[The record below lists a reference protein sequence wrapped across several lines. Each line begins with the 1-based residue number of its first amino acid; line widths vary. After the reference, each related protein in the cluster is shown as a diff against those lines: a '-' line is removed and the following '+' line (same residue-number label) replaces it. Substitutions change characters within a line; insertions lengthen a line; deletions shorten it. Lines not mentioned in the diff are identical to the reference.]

1 MSLSVTFGIFGDLPL
16 LTLYSRHHVIS
27 RMKTLK
33 VRIEPNSAQRKVIDH
48 NIEAN
53 RYVFNAL
60 VTACKQV
67 HNKTDELP
75 SVFDLNKL
83 TTRMRNNSPFLGE
96 ALAMTFMA
104 TSVQV
109 FRACKKTLDTHKR
122 EGGTLTFEPYRFRMR
137 GDRFPRF
144 RTGGGSGSY
153 TYPVYK
159 RDFSIVTEKRNGKKR
174 RLLRLGKVPGLIR
187 CYNQETRIDGK
198 IKTCTIKRK
207 DMGSHY
213 EYYACITYEETPK
226 PYKDPLKDPVG
237 VDLGISNI
245 AALSDGTKFPN
256 DRIFSRMYKKVAKI
270 QKQMSRALYG
280 SEYYNKLQTKLNHT
294 YEKIEN
300 HRKNNIEN
308 ISVYIVKNHDFIG
321 MENLSVRALRKKSEN
336 RFMTN
341 GYNDASLGALIRRIK
356 DKASSA
362 GREIILVPPKDTSQL
377 CSKCGS
383 MVKKDLSVRVHRCPH
398 CGYTE
403 DRDVNASRNVF
414 QRALRLKIQG
424 MGRPSL
430 SR

>member
-1 MSLSVTFGIFGDLPL
+1 
-16 LTLYSRHHVIS
+16 
-27 RMKTLK
+27 MKTLK

-60 VTACKQV
+60 VTASKQYFKV
-67 HNKTDELP
+67 SGRLP

-83 TTRMRNNSPFLGE
+83 TTKMRNNSPFLGE

-122 EGGTLTFEPYRFRMR
+122 EGGTLTFEPYRFRVR

-144 RTGGGSGSY
+144 CTGGGSGSY
-153 TYPVYK
+153 TYPMYK

-226 PYKDPLKDPVG
+226 PYTDPVKGPVG

-245 AALSDGTKFPN
+245 AALSDGTRFPN
-256 DRIFSRMYKKVAKI
+256 DRIFSRMYKKLAKI
-270 QKQMSRALYG
+270 QRQMSRALYG
-280 SEYYNKLQTKLNHT
+280 SELYNRLQTKLNHT

-308 ISVYIVKNHDFIG
+308 ISAYIVKNHDFIG
-321 MENLSVRALRKKSEN
+321 MENLSVKALRNKSEN

-383 MVKKDLSVRVHRCPH
+383 MVKKGLSIRVHECPH

-430 SR
+430 SRL

>member
-1 MSLSVTFGIFGDLPL
+1 MSVSVTFGIFGDLPL

-53 RYVFNAL
+53 RYVFNGL

-67 HNKTDELP
+67 YEKTDKLP

-83 TTRMRNNSPFLGE
+83 TTRMRNNSSFIGGAYSTTLLST
-96 ALAMTFMA
+96 A
-104 TSVQV
+104 SQV
-109 FRACKKTLDTHKR
+109 FQACRKTLGTHK
-122 EGGTLTFEPYRFRMR
+122 EESGTLTFEPYMFRMC
-137 GDRFPRF
+137 GDHFPRF
-144 RTGGGSGSY
+144 RTEGGSGSY

-159 RDFSIVTEKRNGKKR
+159 RDFSIVTEKRNGKKKR
-174 RLLRLGKVPGLIR
+174 MLRLGKIPRLIR
-187 CYNQETRIDGK
+187 CYNQDTRIDGK

-207 DMGSHY
+207 DMGGHC

-226 PYKDPLKDPVG
+226 PYKDPLKGPVG

-256 DRIFSRMYKKVAKI
+256 DRIFARMSKKVAKI

-280 SEYYNKLQTKLNHT
+280 SELYNRLQTKLNHT

-308 ISVYIVKNHDFIG
+308 ISAYIVKNHDFIG
-321 MENLSVRALRKKSEN
+321 MENLSVKALRNKSEN

>member
-1 MSLSVTFGIFGDLPL
+1 
-16 LTLYSRHHVIS
+16 
-27 RMKTLK
+27 MKTLK

-67 HNKTDELP
+67 YEKTDRLP

-83 TTRMRNNSPFLGE
+83 TTKLRNNSPFLGE
-96 ALAMTFMA
+96 ALAMTFTA

-109 FRACKKTLDTHKR
+109 VQACKKTLDTHKR
-122 EGGTLTFEPYRFRMR
+122 EGGTLTFEPYMFRMR
-137 GDRFPRF
+137 GDRFPRY
-144 RTGGGSGSY
+144 RTGGGSGSF
-153 TYPVYK
+153 TYPRYK
-159 RDFSIVTEKRNGKKR
+159 MDFSIVAEKRNGKKR
-174 RLLRLGKVPGLIR
+174 RMLRLGKVPGLIR

-198 IKTCTIKRK
+198 IKTCTVMRR

-226 PYKDPLKDPVG
+226 PYTDPVKGPVG

-256 DRIFSRMYKKVAKI
+256 DRIFAKMYKKVAKI
-270 QKQMSRALYG
+270 QRQMSRALYG
-280 SEYYNKLQTKLNHT
+280 SELYNRLQTKLNHT

-300 HRKNNIEN
+300 HRKNNVET
-308 ISVYIVKNHDFIG
+308 ISAYIVKNHDFIG
-321 MENLSVRALRKKSEN
+321 MENLSVKALRKKSEN
-336 RFMTN
+336 RSMTN

-362 GREIILVPPKDTSQL
+362 GREIVLVPPKDTSQL

-383 MVKKDLSVRVHRCPH
+383 MVKKDLGVRIHVCPN

-430 SR
+430 SRL

>member
-1 MSLSVTFGIFGDLPL
+1 M
-16 LTLYSRHHVIS
+16 
-27 RMKTLK
+27 
-33 VRIEPNSAQRKVIDH
+33 
-48 NIEAN
+48 
-53 RYVFNAL
+53 

-67 HNKTDELP
+67 YEKTDKLP

-83 TTRMRNNSPFLGE
+83 TTIMRNNSSFIGGAYSTTLLST
-96 ALAMTFMA
+96 A
-104 TSVQV
+104 SQVVQ
-109 FRACKKTLDTHKR
+109 ACKKTLDTHKR
-122 EGGTLTFEPYRFRMR
+122 EGGTLTFEPYRFWMR
-137 GDRFPRF
+137 GDHFPRF

-213 EYYACITYEETPK
+213 EYYACITYEEIPK
-226 PYKDPLKDPVG
+226 PYTDPVKGPVG

-245 AALSDGTKFPN
+245 AALSDGTRFPN

-270 QKQMSRALYG
+270 QKQMSCALYG
-280 SEYYNKLQTKLNHT
+280 SEHYNKLQTKLNHT

-308 ISVYIVKNHDFIG
+308 ISAYIVKNHDFIG
-321 MENLSVRALRKKSEN
+321 MENLSVRALRKKSKN

-430 SR
+430 SRL

>member
-1 MSLSVTFGIFGDLPL
+1 MSVSVTFGIFGDLPL

-53 RYVFNAL
+53 RYVFNGL

-67 HNKTDELP
+67 YEKTDKLP

-83 TTRMRNNSPFLGE
+83 TTRMRNNS
-96 ALAMTFMA
+96 TFIGGA
-104 TSVQV
+104 YSTTLLSTASQVVQ
-109 FRACKKTLDTHKR
+109 ACKKTLDTHKR
-122 EGGTLTFEPYRFRMR
+122 EGGTLTFEPYMFRMH
-137 GDRFPRF
+137 GDRFPRY
-144 RTGGGSGSY
+144 RTGEGSGSF
-153 TYPVYK
+153 TYPST
-159 RDFSIVTEKRNGKKR
+159 RDFAVVTEKRNGKKR
-174 RLLRLGKVPGLIR
+174 RLLRLGKIPGLIR

-213 EYYACITYEETPK
+213 EYNACITYEETSK
-226 PYKDPLKDPVG
+226 PYTDPVKGPVG

-256 DRIFSRMYKKVAKI
+256 GRIFARMSKKVAKI

-280 SEYYNKLQTKLNHT
+280 SEHYNKLQTKLNHT

-300 HRKNNIEN
+300 HRKNNVET
-308 ISVYIVKNHDFIG
+308 ISAYIVKNHDFIG
-321 MENLSVRALRKKSEN
+321 MENLSVKALRNKSEN
-336 RFMTN
+336 RSMTN

-383 MVKKDLSVRVHRCPH
+383 MVKKDLGVRTHVCPH